1 MSVLAEIASDS
12 ILDAAFAW
20 LCKRR
25 QNYPADADVWNFR
38 RDWPEDKARLRSNL
52 LAGRYR
58 FGLLSRVEL
67 ADGEE
72 IDLWSAPDALVLKAI
87 TIALQPVLPISPR
100 CTHVKGHGGA
110 KAAVRQVMAKL
121 S

>member
-1 MSVLAEIASDS
+1 MSILAKIASDS

-25 QNYPADADVWNFR
+25 QNYPAHADVWNFR

-58 FGLLSRVEL
+58 FGLLSRRRR
-67 ADGEE
+67 
-72 IDLWSAPDALVLKAI
+72 
-87 TIALQPVLPISPR
+87 QP
-100 CTHVKGHGGA
+100 
-110 KAAVRQVMAKL
+110 MA
-121 S
+121 